1 VKAIEF
7 DLGGRRF
14 GTVTRMDVENT
25 AGELIDTRIIIA
37 TRWQDEP
44 WLGSHG
50 VAFSI
55 EHLAALVAALTELT
69 TEARSRP

>member
-1 VKAIEF
+1 MRAIEF

-14 GTVTRMDVENT
+14 GTVTRMDVTDT
-25 AGELIDTRIIIA
+25 AGELIDTRIVIA

-55 EHLAALVAALTELT
+55 EHVADVVAALQRLT
-69 TEARSRP
+69 REAA